1 MKAATFASESVPA
14 VVASLRAREAE
25 LKPYLDGVD
34 DFINALGKRNDKSK
48 IDIKTLHLIAKE
60 KSRRRA
66 ELVWR
71 NDPKVVEQITELAF
85 SIEDDTKPLQLL
97 CVLDGVNVPTA
108 SSMLSWLFP
117 EKWPVIDQRAWRT
130 LHRAGVVTS
139 RPSGTALGVSQWR
152 VYLQAV
158 RALQAQLGEL
168 ATTPQ
173 QVDRLLYG
181 LDYLSGGRA

>member
-1 MKAATFASESVPA
+1 MSKAAFVPEAVPA
-14 VVASLRAREAE
+14 LVAVLRGRAAE
-25 LKPYLDGVD
+25 LTPHLDGVD
-34 DFINALGKRNDKSK
+34 DFIDALSKRKDKSS
-48 IDIKTLHLIAKE
+48 IDLKTLHMIAKK

-66 ELVWR
+66 ELVWK

-85 SIEDDTKPLQLL
+85 AIDDDLKPLQLL

-108 SSMLSWLFP
+108 SSILSWLFP

-130 LHRAGVVTS
+130 LQSAGVVTT

-152 VYLQAV
+152 VYLPAV
-158 RALQAQLGEL
+158 RTLQAQLDGL
-168 ATTPQ
+168 AKTPQ

-181 LDYLSGGRA
+181 LDVLGGGQA

>member
-66 ELVWR
+66 EL
-71 NDPKVVEQITELAF
+71 
-85 SIEDDTKPLQLL
+85 EDDTKPLQLL

-181 LDYLSGGRA
+181 LDDLSGGRA